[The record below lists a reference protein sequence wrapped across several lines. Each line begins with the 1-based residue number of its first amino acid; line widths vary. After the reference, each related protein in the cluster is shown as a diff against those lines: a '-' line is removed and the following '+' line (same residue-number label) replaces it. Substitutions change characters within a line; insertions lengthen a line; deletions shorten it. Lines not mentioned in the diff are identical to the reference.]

1 MKVRQVIN
9 ALKSTL
15 KINFGFL
22 RRTKHRYKSVVEKYP
37 DLVSAK
43 APLDMFTSYKGY
55 VTNDLSKCSGCGLCV
70 PACPVK
76 AIDFTSENLR
86 DGTIRVQEFNIH
98 LGKCFSCGV
107 CIEICPEASLSY
119 SKEFEIVT
127 ESTKDLIAVFRGGG
141 QKSDKD
147 ITRIRTYEVRR

>member
-1 MKVRQVIN
+1 MKLRQVLSAFKN
-9 ALKSTL
+9 TLALNLS
-15 KINFGFL
+15 FL
-22 RRTKHRYKSVVEKYP
+22 RRIKHRHKSVVEKYP

-107 CIEICPEASLSY
+107 CIDICPEASLSY
-119 SKEFEIVT
+119 SKEFEVVT
-127 ESTKDLIAVFRGGG
+127 ESTKDLIAVFKGGG
-141 QKSDKD
+141 QKGDKD

>member
-1 MKVRQVIN
+1 MKLKQVMN
-9 ALKSTL
+9 ALKSTIALNL
-15 KINFGFL
+15 KFL

-55 VTNDLSKCSGCGLCV
+55 VKNDLAKCSGCGNCV

-76 AIDFTSENLR
+76 AIDFTSENMR

-119 SKEFEIVT
+119 SKDFELVT
-127 ESTKDLIAVFRGGG
+127 ENTKDLIAVFKSSGQRG
-141 QKSDKD
+141 DKD

>member
-1 MKVRQVIN
+1 MKVRQVIH

-76 AIDFTSENLR
+76 AIDFTSESLR

-107 CIEICPEASLSY
+107 CIEVCPEASLTY

-141 QKSDKD
+141 PKSDKD